1 MVIYVQISKQVL
13 YPQLIFNKEI
23 VYDKNITIYP
33 ARMKDVIEFQLC
45 TSAITVRKDATFQDK
60 NIIRMSYLDFIKYA
74 CRNKELADAYDM
86 EFLPFYYDYVLRLL
100 SIVCIDAKITYTTD
114 TLDIK
119 INDEL
124 ITPEIF
130 DDIRRIIIL
139 QNDINFDIDEFM
151 NIDTVNALEKAREF
165 EAKKNKEKSDI
176 EDYIDS
182 LIVDLRVT
190 EEYVSNMTLRK
201 FWRYIKR
208 INKHDDYQSCRTAEM
223 GGMVTFK
230 QPLTHWMTTLDVD
243 DKNSALK
250 VDEQELRS
258 KIG

>member
-1 MVIYVQISKQVL
+1 MQINKQVI

-23 VYDKNITIYP
+23 VYDEHITIYP
-33 ARMKDVIEFQLC
+33 VRMKDIIEFQQC

-60 NIIRMSYLDFIKYA
+60 EIIRMSYLDFIKYA
-74 CRNKELADAYDM
+74 CRNKELADKYDM

-100 SIVCIDAKITYTTD
+100 SIVCGDAQITYNTT
-114 TLDIK
+114 TLEIK
-119 INDEL
+119 INDEAL
-124 ITPEIF
+124 TPEVF

-139 QNDINFDIDEFM
+139 QNDISFDIDEFM

-182 LIVDLRVT
+182 LIVELKVT
-190 EEYVSNMTLRK
+190 EEYVSNMTVRK

-230 QPLTHWMTTLDVD
+230 EPLTHWMTTLDVE
-243 DKNSALK
+243 DKDSSLK
-250 VDEQELRS
+250 VDEQDLRS